1 LLSNLYTACKIEIA
15 VQMYRVRQKNLMV
28 FKSCYIGN
36 RVGWGNANVASWFHA
51 ISVAMEQWTT
61 QHRAF
66 IVEAYFKNSD
76 SAITTWLFC
85 RYFNIPRHGRV
96 LCRNTIKEWVQNF
109 QENASALRRK
119 PWGRIP
125 TVRTPENVD
134 MVRMATVKR
143 PRHSVRRHSADIGLS
158 DCSVRRILHKD
169 LNFHFSYKIAIV
181 QELIDRNMAN
191 CRISSEQFLE
201 MLNDDGVIST
211 LLMIDETHFHLSGYV
226 NKQNYRYWAPE
237 NPQELHQRPL
247 HNKRLTVWCGI
258 ASFGILG
265 PYFFEDN

>member
-1 LLSNLYTACKIEIA
+1 
-15 VQMYRVRQKNLMV
+15 
-28 FKSCYIGN
+28 
-36 RVGWGNANVASWFHA
+36 
-51 ISVAMEQWTT
+51 
-61 QHRAF
+61 
-66 IVEAYFKNSD
+66 
-76 SAITTWLFC
+76 
-85 RYFNIPRHGRV
+85 
-96 LCRNTIKEWVQNF
+96 
-109 QENASALRRK
+109 
-119 PWGRIP
+119 
-125 TVRTPENVD
+125 
-134 MVRMATVKR
+134 MATVKR